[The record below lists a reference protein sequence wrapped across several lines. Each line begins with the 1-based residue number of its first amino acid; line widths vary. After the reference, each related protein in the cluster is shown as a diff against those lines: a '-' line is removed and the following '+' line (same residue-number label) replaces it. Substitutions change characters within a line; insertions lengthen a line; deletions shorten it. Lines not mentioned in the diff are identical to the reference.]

1 MKKKTVKKR
10 KIRFDRIFVFLFLFA
25 LIISGFVFLFNI
37 KITNIYVINNDVLK
51 DQEIIEMA
59 KISHYPSTLKNSS
72 SLISKRLK
80 SSSLI
85 ENVKV
90 YKKGLTKVY
99 IEVDEN
105 EPLFYYESLGQT
117 VLEDGR
123 ITDRKFVV
131 PTVTNNIASS
141 CYDEFI
147 KQMGILDDDVLNM
160 ISEIK
165 YSPLVDGDTLFL
177 LTMTDGNY
185 VYVDLD
191 VDMESFKN
199 LNMYLTL
206 KEDLPNKQGV
216 LELDLGINFKYEE

>member
-25 LIISGFVFLFNI
+25 LIISGFVFLFNM
-37 KITNIYVINNDVLK
+37 KITNIYVINNNVLK
-51 DQEIIEMA
+51 DQEIIELA
-59 KISHYPSTLKNSS
+59 EISDYPSTLQNSAFT
-72 SLISKRLK
+72 IEKRLK
-80 SSSLI
+80 ENSLI
-85 ENVKV
+85 QNVEV

-99 IEVDEN
+99 IEIEEN
-105 EPLFYYESLGQT
+105 KPLFYYEHDGQT

-123 ITDRKFVV
+123 TTNEIYAV
-131 PTVTNNIASS
+131 PTVINYITDD
-141 CYDEFI
+141 CYEEFI

-165 YSPLVDGDTLFL
+165 YSPLVEGDTLFL

-191 VDMESFKN
+191 GDMESFKN
-199 LNMYLTL
+199 LNMYLTI
-206 KEDLPNKQGV
+206 KEDLPNKQGI
-216 LELDLGINFKYEE
+216 LELDLGINFKSEE